1 MILVTCKRSQPMGD
15 GEYHSKHR
23 LKIMQ
28 PQQNCNLRGTPKA
41 PLGSLKSCKEY
52 HFVLCYEVYF
62 WDQTC
67 IVSISFVTSKFK

>member
-1 MILVTCKRSQPMGD
+1 MGD

-62 WDQTC
+62 
-67 IVSISFVTSKFK
+67 